1 MQNVQQTIISQYADS
16 PIMQSMIAGYNSAL
30 DPSANF
36 EEFYNNIWNIKTAVG
51 FGLDLWGR
59 IVGVSRII
67 QVPIGSFF
75 GFSEGD
81 YNPFGISPFYSDISS
96 TQSYPLSDSAFRLLI
111 YAKALSNISDSST
124 PSYNKVLMTLFPG
137 RGNCYVSDTGG
148 MNSRLTFEF
157 YLFPFEISILKQS
170 NAFQSPCG
178 VQFEIM
184 DFIPSQ
190 TFTFLECGVL
200 AGPFGAGVLFRDFE

>member
-1 MQNVQQTIISQYADS
+1 MQNIQQTIISQYANS
-16 PIMQSMIAGYNSAL
+16 PIMQAMIANYNAAL

-36 EEFYNNIWNIKTAVG
+36 EAFYNNIWNVQTAVG
-51 FGLDLWGR
+51 YGLDLWGR
-59 IVGVSRII
+59 IVGVSRVI

-75 GFSEGD
+75 GFKEGSYD
-81 YNPFGISPFYSDISS
+81 PFGISPLYGGLSS
-96 TQSYPLSDSAFRLLI
+96 TKSYPLSDSAFRLLI

-124 PSYNKVLMTLFPG
+124 PTYNKILMILFPG

-157 YLFPFEISILKQS
+157 YLLPFEISILKQS

-190 TFTFLECGVL
+190 TFYFLECGAL
-200 AGPFGAGVLFRDFE
+200 AGPLGVGVLFRDFE

>member
-16 PIMQSMIAGYNSAL
+16 PIMQSMIADYNAAL
-30 DPSANF
+30 DPSVNF
-36 EEFYNNIWNIKTAVG
+36 EEFYNNVWNVQTAVG
-51 FGLDLWGR
+51 YGLDLWGR

-67 QVPIGSFF
+67 QVVIGSFF
-75 GFSEGD
+75 GFSEGAYD
-81 YNPFGISPFYSDISS
+81 PFGISPLYSGISS
-96 TQSYPLSDSAFRLLI
+96 TQGYPLSDTAFRLLI

-124 PSYNKVLMTLFPG
+124 PTFNKILMTLFPG
-137 RGNCYVSDTGG
+137 QGNCYVSDTGG

-157 YLFPFEISILKQS
+157 YLLPVEISILKQS

-184 DFIPSQ
+184 DLIPSQ
-190 TFTFLECGVL
+190 TFCFLEVGNL
-200 AGPFGAGVLFRDFE
+200 AGPLGAGVLFRDFE